1 MFYAPKSFEDR
12 AVAAVGAVGSAV
24 YDQSNI
30 QPAGA
35 LSIQWSRQ
43 TAAARPKLRVMGSN
57 MQDAQ
62 TTPDSAAVV
71 WRQCHEVE
79 LTALT
84 GSLEIAAPPYRYVRF
99 VLMGATADE
108 AGASVYPCWP

>member
-1 MFYAPKSFEDR
+1 MFYAPKALESR
-12 AVAAVGAVGSAV
+12 PVAAAGTAGSAV

-57 MQDAQ
+57 MQEAQ

-99 VLMGATADE
+99 VLVGATADE
-108 AGASVYPCWP
+108 AGASVWPCWP

>member
-1 MFYAPKSFEDR
+1 MFYAPKAFESR
-12 AVAAVGAVGSAV
+12 AVAASGIAVSEA

-30 QPAGA
+30 KPAGA

-43 TAAARPKLRVMGSN
+43 TSAARPKLRVMCSN
-57 MQDAQ
+57 MREAHD
-62 TTPDSAAVV
+62 TPDSSVVV

-79 LTALT
+79 LTDLT

-99 VLMGATADE
+99 VLVGATADE
-108 AGASVYPCWP
+108 AGASVWPCWP